1 MANNTNL
8 PRNAD
13 IAAGGKLINELIPK
27 SMTNIVPNPYV
38 AIIPAPQPPSAASGV
53 VQAAECDWNHQKI
66 QQPGYCVVGDCA
78 DDDND
83 KRGPPEFRTARAAV
97 KLKDFVACGFQC
109 FSDRKLW

>member
-38 AIIPAPQPPSAASGV
+38 AIILLPTT
-53 VQAAECDWNHQKI
+53 I
-66 QQPGYCVVGDCA
+66 RCVRC
-78 DDDND
+78 
-83 KRGPPEFRTARAAV
+83 RA
-97 KLKDFVACGFQC
+97 GGGM
-109 FSDRKLW
+109 